1 MKIIAS
7 SVHKEGLENLLTEK
21 KFSHIEVQHNHLVES
36 PDLRPR
42 FHLKGPDHLKGKGVF
57 KGAASTQVDC
67 LLKSL
72 RDQKEKVENQNK
84 DIKAKS
90 LAKQKAKEFQKTL
103 LESFKNIIVI

>member
-1 MKIIAS
+1 MKR
-7 SVHKEGLENLLTEK
+7 T
-21 KFSHIEVQHNHLVES
+21 LVES
-36 PDLRPR
+36 PDPRPQ
-42 FHLKGPDHLKGKGVF
+42 FHLKALEYLKEKGVL

-90 LAKQKAKEFQKTL
+90 LAKQKARECQKTIF
-103 LESFKNIIVI
+103 ESFKKTS